1 MKRIRLFLWA
11 LVGIALVAV
20 VAIRLTPAS
29 ESPLAAAQ
37 GPDTETVS
45 AEFELTDP
53 SGSVRTDDEFRG
65 RWMLVF
71 FGFTN
76 CPDVCPTGLST
87 IASAMDALGDGAA
100 GVQPI
105 FVTVDPERDDP
116 SRLAEYLAFFGDGIV
131 GLRGTPEQLE
141 RTAGAF
147 KVYYERIEDEGA
159 PDGYT
164 MGHTPSLL
172 LFDETGAFVRT
183 FGHDAA
189 PQEIADDLRERM
201 GA

>member
-1 MKRIRLFLWA
+1 MRKIRLLLWA
-11 LVGIALVAV
+11 AVCVASIGAVAMMVALPRQPDVAFSDDPGAD
-20 VAIRLTPAS
+20 AIRA
-29 ESPLAAAQ
+29 
-37 GPDTETVS
+37 D
-45 AEFELTDP
+45 FELTDQA
-53 SGSVRTDDEFRG
+53 GRVRTDEEFRG

-87 IASAMDALGDGAA
+87 IGAAMDDLGDLADE
-100 GVQPI
+100 VQPI
-105 FVTVDPERDDP
+105 FVTVDPARDT
-116 SRLAEYLAFFGDGIV
+116 SERLAEYVAFFGEGIL
-131 GLRGTPEQLE
+131 GLRGTPVQLE

-164 MGHTPSLL
+164 MGHTPALL
-172 LFDETGAFVRT
+172 LFDDRGEFVRT
-183 FGHDAA
+183 FGHDAS
-189 PQEIADDLRERM
+189 PEEIAGDLGQRI